1 MENKNLYEEIK
12 KRDKQIELLSK
23 VSRTVVSGKYLD
35 DILNMIANI
44 TAETMGLRIC
54 SIMLFDEKK
63 QELAIKA
70 TQSLSKK
77 YCNKPNL
84 KIGQS
89 ISGKAVK
96 SKKPFSVLDVTKEP
110 DYMYPKIA
118 SEEGLCSMLAVPM
131 IMNERVVGV
140 INLYTSEEHVFSDE
154 EIKILQSISDQAA
167 SVIENTKLMEEAL
180 KARESLK
187 VRKLVEQ
194 AKGILMK
201 EFRMDEEQAYRS
213 IHQKSMNLR
222 KSMKEVA
229 EAIILALGKSST
241 DIDRK

>member
-12 KRDKQIELLSK
+12 KRDKQIELLSQ
-23 VSRTVVSGKYLD
+23 VSKTVVSGKYLND
-35 DILNMIANI
+35 TLTMIATI
-44 TAETMGLRIC
+44 TAEMMDLKIC

-70 TQSLSKK
+70 TQSLSEK
-77 YCNKPNL
+77 YRNKPNL

-89 ISGKAVK
+89 ISGKAVEN
-96 SKKPFSVLDVTKEP
+96 KKPIAVLDVTRER
-110 DYMYPKIA
+110 DYKYPQIA
-118 SEEGLCSMLAVPM
+118 IEEGLHSMLAVPM
-131 IMNERVVGV
+131 MINERVVGI

-154 EIKILQSISDQAA
+154 EIKVLQSISDQAA
-167 SVIENTKLMEEAL
+167 VVIENTKLMEEAL

-194 AKGILMK
+194 AKGILMR
-201 EFRMDEEQAYRS
+201 EFGMDEEQAYRN
-213 IHQKSMNLR
+213 INQKSMNSR

-229 EAIILALGKSST
+229 EAIILALGK
-241 DIDRK
+241 KQYKH